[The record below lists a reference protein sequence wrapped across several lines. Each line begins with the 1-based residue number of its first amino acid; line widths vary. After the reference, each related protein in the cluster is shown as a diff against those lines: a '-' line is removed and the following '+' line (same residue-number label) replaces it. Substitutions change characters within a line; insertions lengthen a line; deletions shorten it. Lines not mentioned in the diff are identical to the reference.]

1 VTDSNDEPESVDDV
15 LAELDD
21 LAANRSEVC
30 ISDVLDDFGKRSF
43 GPFIMLPA
51 LLEISPVGGIPG
63 VPTILAAIVALVAVQ
78 LLWGRDHVWMP
89 QFVQKRGVSGK
100 KLHKAVGKLRGIS
113 HWLDEHSHGRL
124 ETLVEGVWIKVAALL
139 IIALCFTVP
148 PLELV
153 PFASTLPMA
162 AIAAFGL
169 ALTVRDG
176 LFMLVALIVSVIAA
190 VLAGWFYFGPSE
202 SGGGIPFF

>member
-1 VTDSNDEPESVDDV
+1 MEEQEVELESVDHV

-21 LAANRSEVC
+21 LAAEKEQVC

-51 LLEISPVGGIPG
+51 LIEISPVGGIPG
-63 VPTILAAIVALVAVQ
+63 IPTFLAAIIALVALQ
-78 LLWGRDHVWMP
+78 LLLGKDHVWLP
-89 QFVQKRGVSGK
+89 RFIRHRAVSGK
-100 KLHKAVGKLRGIS
+100 KLHKAVGKLRGVS
-113 HWLDEHSHGRL
+113 HWLDNHSTGRF
-124 ETLVEGVWIKVAALL
+124 ESLVEGIWVKIAAGL
-139 IIALCFTVP
+139 IILLCCTVP
-148 PLELV
+148 PLEFV

-176 LFMLVALIVSVIAA
+176 VFMAAALAVCGFAA
-190 VLAGWFYFGPSE
+190 VSAGWFYLSPSG
-202 SGGGIPFF
+202 SGSSLPFI